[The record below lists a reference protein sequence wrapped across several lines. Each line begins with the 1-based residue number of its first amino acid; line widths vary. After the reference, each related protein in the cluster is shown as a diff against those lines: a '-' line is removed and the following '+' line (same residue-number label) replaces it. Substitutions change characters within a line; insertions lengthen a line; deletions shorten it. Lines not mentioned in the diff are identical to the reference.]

1 MRSLIVLVALVLSG
15 CANGGGSEPTAAI
28 ADTGVANESAPPDDV
43 DEPLLD
49 AATPGDGEAPI
60 FPPDPEEDA
69 EPVDAGPA
77 DAAAP
82 VDATPPPVTLE
93 PGCTAKGS
101 LGGVPTWL
109 HFSRPHKPCRGT
121 AGSGRD
127 RHIIDE
133 LTRLIASV
141 PAGGRIDAHIYNISI
156 DGVAK
161 ALLDAQ
167 TRGVAVWLST
177 DKQIASSTDSA
188 KTLYLDKLVN
198 KVYCNAANN
207 SACIG
212 TADGAISHSKLW
224 VFSRATAPD
233 GTAANNV
240 VWISSAN
247 QTYGSGTDL
256 ANNSVT
262 IYGDATL
269 YSKLRVYLDDLYRQ
283 RRNGNYYDSASGR
296 GYMLATAADVY
307 ASPDAETDIIVSRL
321 NDMTPDA
328 TCEVRVMQASVRD
341 SRINVVDLLVKMKK
355 GGCKVLVLADTVEP
369 KAIAALKAAAIPVRH
384 HLVHDKSFVIYG
396 KYGTANA
403 YRVYAGSHNLSISAN
418 TKYDEIFAKLA
429 PESGATHPVYDA
441 FLTHF
446 NDVWA
451 VASTL

>member
-1 MRSLIVLVALVLSG
+1 MPVAAFALVACATGKSNDSEDRPADASTAVDSG
-15 CANGGGSEPTAAI
+15 SSPTTDAEPTTDAQPI
-28 ADTGVANESAPPDDV
+28 FDDIDEPLTDTGVMTS
-43 DEPLLD
+43 
-49 AATPGDGEAPI
+49 DGEAPPTEPTS
-60 FPPDPEEDA
+60 PPDD
-69 EPVDAGPA
+69 PVD
-77 DAAAP
+77 
-82 VDATPPPVTLE
+82 PPPPPLTIL
-93 PGCTAKGS
+93 PGCTAKAT
-101 LGGVPTWL
+101 LGGVPAWI
-109 HFSRPHKPCRGT
+109 HFARPHKPCSGT

-133 LTRLIASV
+133 LIRLIGSV
-141 PAGGRIDAHIYNISI
+141 PIGGRIDAHIYNISI

-177 DKQIASSTDSA
+177 DKQIAASTDTA

-198 KVYCNAANN
+198 KVYCNASNN

-224 VFSRATAPD
+224 VFSTATTPD
-233 GTAANNV
+233 GVKANNV
-240 VWISSAN
+240 VWIGSAN

-256 ANNSVT
+256 SNNAVT
-262 IYGDATL
+262 IYGDVSL
-269 YSKLRVYLDDLYRQ
+269 YSKLRGYLDDLYKQ

-296 GYMLATAADVY
+296 GYMLSTASDVY
-307 ASPDAETDIIVSRL
+307 ASPDAETDIIINRL

-355 GGCKVLVLADTVEP
+355 AGCKVYVLADTVEP
-369 KAIAALKAAAIPVRH
+369 KALAALKGASIPVRH
-384 HLVHDKSFVIYG
+384 HLIHDKSFVIYG
-396 KYGTANA
+396 KYGTSNA
-403 YRVYAGSHNLSISAN
+403 YRVYTGSHNLSISAN

-441 FLTHF
+441 YYTHF
-446 NDVWA
+446 GDVWA
-451 VASTL
+451 VASAL